1 MCYPALNL
9 AETFVNKS
17 DNINNKDKKVN
28 DKEKYTFD
36 SSEDVKE
43 IMTGRSGEGEGEGK
57 SYPDSDKY
65 IVEDIKK
72 IINDKN
78 NEEEE

>member
-1 MCYPALNL
+1 MTQDSN
-9 AETFVNKS
+9 
-17 DNINNKDKKVN
+17 NINNKDKKVN

-57 SYPDSDKY
+57 PYPDSDKY

>member
-1 MCYPALNL
+1 MTQDSN
-9 AETFVNKS
+9 
-17 DNINNKDKKVN
+17 NINNKDKKVN

-57 SYPDSDKY
+57 PYPDSDKY

-72 IINDKN
+72 IVNDKN

>member
-1 MCYPALNL
+1 MTQDSN
-9 AETFVNKS
+9 
-17 DNINNKDKKVN
+17 NINNKDKKVN
-28 DKEKYTFD
+28 NKEKYTFD

-57 SYPDSDKY
+57 PYPDSDKY

>member
-1 MCYPALNL
+1 MTQDSN
-9 AETFVNKS
+9 
-17 DNINNKDKKVN
+17 NIDNKDKKVN

-57 SYPDSDKY
+57 PYPDSDKY

>member
-1 MCYPALNL
+1 MTQDSN
-9 AETFVNKS
+9 
-17 DNINNKDKKVN
+17 NIKNKDKKVN

-43 IMTGRSGEGEGEGK
+43 IMTGRRGEGEGEGK
-57 SYPDSDKY
+57 PYPDSDKY

>member
-1 MCYPALNL
+1 MTQDSNN
-9 AETFVNKS
+9 F
-17 DNINNKDKKVN
+17 NNKDKKVN

-57 SYPDSDKY
+57 PYPDSDKY

-72 IINDKN
+72 IVNDKN
-78 NEEEE
+78 NEEE